1 VDRQGDFS
9 LQTWIFQ
16 GNPEYFDIDG
26 YFATNP
32 GRFVWLVTR
41 YADEMRS
48 GDRVFIYRT
57 GPTAGVVAEAEI
69 IGAPAPQ
76 PEDPEAVRFWRG
88 DRTGAMEVR
97 PRVPLSLLRVAGNR
111 EVLRRDWLREDPV
124 LQDLPNLKMAAGTN
138 YPIESGHAARL
149 MALWDRT
156 GRDWTRNESV
166 AGLWAYAQTY
176 GQQVSRLPGSPVAEI
191 SLALGRAV
199 SGVYNKVM
207 NFRAIDPRD
216 QRAGM
221 SGGGETDRRVWA
233 EFYDEEAGDLRR
245 AELERE
251 FNRLWRAAG
260 ESASSP
266 SDADQD
272 AAVLTQAKRLVAEG
286 LGALMAK
293 YARLR
298 EARPA
303 RPSTKSVSIRSYE
316 RSALV
321 VAIAK
326 LRADNR
332 CEIPNCKHPVFVDVD
347 GIPFTEVHHIEP
359 LSEGGED
366 VLENVACLCPAHHR
380 EVHVGRR
387 APDLTAALRAVRNA
401 ILVQPDAE
409 LAG

>member
-1 VDRQGDFS
+1 
-9 LQTWIFQ
+9 
-16 GNPEYFDIDG
+16 
-26 YFATNP
+26 
-32 GRFVWLVTR
+32 
-41 YADEMRS
+41 M
-48 GDRVFIYRT
+48 
-57 GPTAGVVAEAEI
+57 
-69 IGAPAPQ
+69 
-76 PEDPEAVRFWRG
+76 RFWRG
-88 DRTGAMEVR
+88 DRAGAMEVR
-97 PRVPLSLLRVAGNR
+97 LRVPLSLLRVAGNR

-124 LQDLPNLKMAAGTN
+124 LRDLPNLKMGAGTN

-176 GQQVSRLPGSPVAEI
+176 GQQVSRLPGSPVAKI
-191 SLALGRAV
+191 ALALGRAV

-233 EFYDEEAGDLRR
+233 EFYDEEAGDFRR
-245 AELERE
+245 PELERE
-251 FNRLWRAAG
+251 FIRLWRVAG
-260 ESASSP
+260 EAASSL

-272 AAVLTQAKRLVAEG
+272 GTLLAHAKRLAAEG
-286 LGALMAK
+286 LGVLMAR
-293 YARLR
+293 YAKERD
-298 EARPA
+298 ARPS

-321 VAIAK
+321 AAIAK

-332 CEIPNCKHPVFVDVD
+332 CELPNCHHPAFVEED
-347 GIPFTEVHHIEP
+347 GIVFTEVHHIEP

-380 EVHVGRR
+380 EVHVGRQ
-387 APDLTAALRAVRNA
+387 APELSAALRAIRNA
-401 ILVQPDAE
+401 KQRTE
-409 LAG
+409 E